1 MYHFIHKH
9 FRIRLKKHKIIIAS
23 KKFNNSFKIAHH
35 FQNLN
40 CFKNDIY
47 EKKLK
52 IWTLTWELK
61 LLRNDSHFVFDV
73 TSYYGYYYFQ
83 LFFKSFIIYNIQI
96 YSEMCD
102 ITILK
107 YLWMRWYNVWD
118 RHWNNNTSVVVSGR
132 GLDEMRLAMT
142 WLLLKLRNRHMGVY

>member
-1 MYHFIHKH
+1 MKVHNLGAYCTIKIHLFVLRLIELFWDFILFLIPFGSKSQVMYHFIHKH

-23 KKFNNSFKIAHH
+23 KKFNNSFKISHH
-35 FQNLN
+35 FQSLN
-40 CFKNDIY
+40 YFKNDHIY

-83 LFFKSFIIYNIQI
+83 LLLKSFIIYIIFRYIQKCVI
-96 YSEMCD
+96 
-102 ITILK
+102 
-107 YLWMRWYNVWD
+107 
-118 RHWNNNTSVVVSGR
+118 
-132 GLDEMRLAMT
+132 
-142 WLLLKLRNRHMGVY
+142 